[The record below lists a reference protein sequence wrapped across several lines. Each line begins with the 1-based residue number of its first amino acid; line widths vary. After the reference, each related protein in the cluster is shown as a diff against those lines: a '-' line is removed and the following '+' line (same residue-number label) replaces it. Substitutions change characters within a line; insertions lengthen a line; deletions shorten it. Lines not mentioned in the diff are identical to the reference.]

1 MPSLSVFWLYYKGI
15 RAGKQIYFNML
26 NSVYCV
32 FVPLWYNLNEITG
45 DSREAR
51 HMAQTQQEKREQI
64 VRCFRKLYEQGT
76 INLFE
81 GNISARHGKHV
92 LMTPSQQNKE
102 TMTSDMLVVLD
113 AAGKQ
118 LSSKGLQPSSEAR
131 MHLEIYRLRP
141 DLGAVVHTHSA
152 FASAFALAG
161 KPICSALAELHLF
174 YGGEIPCCAYGEPG
188 TDAVFA
194 EFERYF
200 VQERKDVVLL
210 ANHGLVAAGRDVE
223 EAFSR
228 AEAVEKLAKIA
239 LLARLLGGE
248 CPLPDGAAEALIER
262 WHNGH

>member
-1 MPSLSVFWLYYKGI
+1 MD
-15 RAGKQIYFNML
+15 Q
-26 NSVYCV
+26 
-32 FVPLWYNLNEITG
+32 NEQ
-45 DSREAR
+45 A
-51 HMAQTQQEKREQI
+51 KREQI
-64 VRCFRKLYEQGT
+64 VRCFRKLYEEGT

-81 GNISARHGKHV
+81 GNFSARCGENI

-102 TMTSDMLVVLD
+102 TMTPDMLAVLD
-113 AAGKQ
+113 GAGNL
-118 LSSKGLQPSSEAR
+118 LSANGLQPSSEAR

-141 DLGAVVHTHSA
+141 DVGAVVHTHSA

-161 KPICSALAELHLF
+161 LPIRSQLAEMYLY

-200 VQERKDVVLL
+200 LRERRDVVLL
-210 ANHGLVAAGRDVE
+210 ANHGLAAAGRGVE

-228 AEAVEKLAKIA
+228 AEAVEKLAKTT

-248 CPLPDGAAEALIER
+248 RPLPEGAAEKLLDR
-262 WHNGH
+262 WRKSR

>member
-1 MPSLSVFWLYYKGI
+1 M
-15 RAGKQIYFNML
+15 
-26 NSVYCV
+26 
-32 FVPLWYNLNEITG
+32 
-45 DSREAR
+45 
-51 HMAQTQQEKREQI
+51 TQSQQGKREQI

-81 GNISARHGKHV
+81 GNFSARDGENV

-102 TMTSDMLVVLD
+102 SMTPDMLVVLD
-113 AAGKQ
+113 ADGKL
-118 LSSKGLQPSSEAR
+118 LSSNGLQPSSEAR

-161 KPICSALAELHLF
+161 IPIRSELAEMYLY

-194 EFERYF
+194 EFEQYF
-200 VQERKDVVLL
+200 LREQRDVVLL

-228 AEAVEKLAKIA
+228 AEAVEKLAKTT

-248 CPLPDGAAEALIER
+248 CPLPGGAAAELTER
-262 WHNGH
+262 WHRGREQ

>member
-1 MPSLSVFWLYYKGI
+1 
-15 RAGKQIYFNML
+15 
-26 NSVYCV
+26 
-32 FVPLWYNLNEITG
+32 
-45 DSREAR
+45 
-51 HMAQTQQEKREQI
+51 MAQAEQEKREQI

-81 GNISARHGKHV
+81 GNFSARDGETI

-102 TMTSDMLVVLD
+102 AMTPDMLVVLD
-113 AAGKQ
+113 AEGKL
-118 LSSKGLQPSSEAR
+118 LSSNGFLPSSEAR
-131 MHLEIYRLRP
+131 MHLAIYRLRP

-152 FASAFALAG
+152 FASAFALSG
-161 KPICSALAELHLF
+161 KPIRSELAELHLF

-200 VQERKDVVLL
+200 LREQKDVVLL

-228 AEAVEKLAKIA
+228 AEAVEKLAKTA

-248 CPLPDGAAEALIER
+248 CPLPDGAAAKLIDR
-262 WHNGH
+262 WRKGH

>member
-1 MPSLSVFWLYYKGI
+1 
-15 RAGKQIYFNML
+15 
-26 NSVYCV
+26 
-32 FVPLWYNLNEITG
+32 
-45 DSREAR
+45 
-51 HMAQTQQEKREQI
+51 MAQTQQQKREQI

-81 GNISARHGKHV
+81 GNFSARDGESI

-102 TMTSDMLVVLD
+102 TMTPDMLVTLD
-113 AAGKQ
+113 AEGKL
-118 LSSKGLQPSSEAR
+118 LSSNGLKPSSEAR

-161 KPICSALAELHLF
+161 RPIRSELAELSLF
-174 YGGEIPCCAYGEPG
+174 YGGEIPCCAYGAPG

-200 VQERKDVVLL
+200 LRERKDVVLL
-210 ANHGLVAAGRDVE
+210 ANHGVVAAGRDVE

-228 AEAVEKLAKIA
+228 AEAVEKLAKTA
-239 LLARLLGGE
+239 LLAQLLGGE
-248 CPLPDGAAEALIER
+248 CPLPDGAAAELTAR
-262 WHNGH
+262 WRKGREC

>member
-1 MPSLSVFWLYYKGI
+1 ME
-15 RAGKQIYFNML
+15 Q
-26 NSVYCV
+26 
-32 FVPLWYNLNEITG
+32 
-45 DSREAR
+45 
-51 HMAQTQQEKREQI
+51 AQQGKREQI

-81 GNISARHGKHV
+81 GNFSARDGENV

-102 TMTSDMLVVLD
+102 TMTPEMLVVLD
-113 AAGKQ
+113 AEGHL
-118 LSSKGLQPSSEAR
+118 LSSNGLQPSSEAR
-131 MHLEIYRLRP
+131 MHLEIYRLRR

-161 KPICSALAELHLF
+161 MPIRTELAELYLY
-174 YGGEIPCCAYGEPG
+174 YGGEIPCCAYGAPG

-200 VQERKDVVLL
+200 LREQKDVVLL

-228 AEAVEKLAKIA
+228 AEAVEKLAKTA

-248 CPLPDGAAEALIER
+248 SPLPDGAAAELLER
-262 WHNGH
+262 WRKGRGQ